1 MKYLRKFENFTND
14 ENRGNTVEE
23 PTYTV
28 AKTLAAKNYVELIL
42 NKGGGAEVNE
52 LCKEIGVEMPK
63 DDEGLDKLKEDAIN
77 YFIKNPERIKSLDQP
92 IKKYPYQG
100 TDGIARTNNIGG
112 TSYTNSTHI
121 GESVSVD
128 DPESM
133 KIDISED
140 EMKLFGTE
148 TLLLKLIKNNKIS
161 LHNNEVWFN
170 RNDEGT
176 KQVLDIFFEINDE
189 ETNQ

>member
-23 PTYTV
+23 PTYNV
-28 AKTLAAKNYVELIL
+28 AKNLAAKNYVELIL

-92 IKKYPYQG
+92 IKKYPYPG

>member
-23 PTYTV
+23 PTYNV
-28 AKTLAAKNYVELIL
+28 AKNLAAKNYVELIL

>member
-1 MKYLRKFENFTND
+1 
-14 ENRGNTVEE
+14 
-23 PTYTV
+23 
-28 AKTLAAKNYVELIL
+28 
-42 NKGGGAEVNE
+42 
-52 LCKEIGVEMPK
+52 
-63 DDEGLDKLKEDAIN
+63 
-77 YFIKNPERIKSLDQP
+77 
-92 IKKYPYQG
+92 
-100 TDGIARTNNIGG
+100 
-112 TSYTNSTHI
+112 
-121 GESVSVD
+121 
-128 DPESM
+128 M